1 VYVNYCDL
9 EGMIPVQFLVQALDD
24 AGTGQPT
31 AWATVQSQACE
42 AVDALL
48 CGRYD
53 TPFQPDP
60 VTGSYPAI
68 VTMAAKNFAAELC
81 YNRRGRIEDSN
92 PYRSAA
98 DTFRRQLTRIGAG
111 QMPLT
116 PEIDVTTQS
125 GTAITEPSSIRPGRR
140 RLIV

>member
-1 VYVNYCDL
+1 VYVEYSDL
-9 EGMIPVQFLVQALDD
+9 QGMIPAQFLLQALDD
-24 AGTGQPT
+24 AGTGNPD
-31 AWATVQSQACE
+31 AWDTVQSQACE

-60 VTGSYPAI
+60 NGNYPAI

-98 DTFRRQLTRIGAG
+98 DTFRKQLTRIGAG

-116 PEIDVTTQS
+116 PEINVTTQS
-125 GTAITEPSSIRPGRR
+125 GTAIVEPSNMRGRR